1 MREDFALVRSILDA
15 PAEPDQEGAEIE
27 ADPAQMELFG

>member
-15 PAEPDQEGAEIE
+15 PEEEKSAPAEGDTE
-27 ADPAQMELFG
+27 PAQMELFG